1 MSNLYDI
8 QFECVGGTRLELA
21 TYSFAEEKN
30 LTTNTMKKKIKNTQL
45 FDNCHRSTPELTAL
59 VPLHPHRLDG

>member
-1 MSNLYDI
+1 MSNLYSI

-21 TYSFAEEKN
+21 TYSFAEEKKLN
-30 LTTNTMKKKIKNTQL
+30 YQYHEKEIKNTQL

-59 VPLHPHRLDG
+59 VPLRPHRLDG

>member
-1 MSNLYDI
+1 MVPGKAIRPHRDKMSNLYGI

-30 LTTNTMKKKIKNTQL
+30 LTTNTMKR
-45 FDNCHRSTPELTAL
+45 D
-59 VPLHPHRLDG
+59 